1 MQQTICVGTTVYCL
15 IDGDIKKRTVLRFTT
30 DGEDLVIVTDQY
42 DYCVFQRDAFVSKA
56 EAAQEMRT
64 RLRDC

>member
-1 MQQTICVGTTVYCL
+1 MQQTISVGTTVYCL

-42 DYCVFQRDAFVSKA
+42 DYCEIGRAHV
-56 EAAQEMRT
+56 
-64 RLRDC
+64 